1 MKKAFFISDF
11 HFGIAGAESSKERE
25 MLFLMWINEYKHQ
38 MSSLYVVGDL
48 FDFWFEYKMVVPKGG
63 VRILAALADLQDGGI
78 PVLFFSGNHDQWMFD
93 YFEKELGIPVCHDPI
108 EKTILGKNFMI
119 GHGDGLGPG
128 DHGYKFIKKIFR
140 NPLSRILFSFIPP
153 GIGMRLAHFWSGR
166 SRIKGVKENVF
177 LGADKEW
184 LIQYCESEINKR
196 KENKI
201 DFFVF
206 GHRHLPVQWKLSN
219 GSYYINLGDWLR
231 YHSFA
236 CFDGEK
242 MECLFYGKSEYKFI
256 SNGNEIKI

>member
-11 HFGIAGAESSKERE
+11 HFGIAGTESSKERE
-25 MLFLMWINEYKHQ
+25 KLFLKWINEYKPQ
-38 MSSLYVVGDL
+38 MSALYVVGDL

-63 VRILAALADLQDGGI
+63 VRILAALAELQDSGI

-93 YFEKELGIPVCHDPI
+93 YFENELGIPVYHDPI
-108 EKTILGKNFMI
+108 EKTILGKNFII

-140 NPLSRILFSFIPP
+140 NPFSRILFSIIPP

-177 LGADKEW
+177 LGPDKEW
-184 LIQYCESEINKR
+184 LIQYCETEINKR

-236 CFDGEK
+236 SFDGEK
-242 MECLFYGKSEYKFI
+242 MECLFYGQSGYKFI
-256 SNGNEIKI
+256 GSDNEIKR